1 METPP
6 PLGARVMERVLNRN
20 PELAHLKDKLT
31 ASPAPANDEAA
42 AGEDEAAKAAAA
54 AAKAAGGEADPNK
67 PGAGAEEDPNKGGD
81 PNASGEAG
89 AGEED
94 EPVEEIEDGDAPEVQ
109 LEKLRKAQKKTL
121 KRLDKLAAE
130 RNELQRKLE
139 EAQTKVPDA
148 PGLSETP
155 NLADVQDVETLNKRA
170 DEIGKWVQHLTKH
183 ASTGLTIR
191 GADGQER
198 EMAPEEVLEEILF
211 WTEVRANEVPKR
223 QKFLEARAQARTAAA
238 EKFKPWQDKE
248 AFTAA
253 KAAVEPG
260 MKAARDLLE
269 DYDLAVQERALGR
282 MALSG
287 EWVLV
292 PKGKQP
298 AAGVESAPARKAA
311 PATPP
316 NPPPSGG
323 PAIKPAGTGPDLETL
338 RQNMLKNPGDRKAA
352 AAYVAAVRQSK
363 QAA

>member
-1 METPP
+1 
-6 PLGARVMERVLNRN
+6 MERVLNRN
-20 PELAHLKDKLT
+20 PELAHLKEKLM

-67 PGAGAEEDPNKGGD
+67 PGAGAEADPNKGGQAGD

-89 AGEED
+89 AGEDD
-94 EPVEEIEDGDAPEVQ
+94 EPLEEIEDGDAPEVQ

-121 KRLDKLAAE
+121 KRIDKLAAE

-155 NLADVQDVETLNKRA
+155 NLADVADVEALNKRA
-170 DEIGKWVQHLTKH
+170 EEIGKWVQHLTKH

-191 GADGQER
+191 GADGQDR

-292 PKGKQP
+292 PKGKQT

>member
-1 METPP
+1 M
-6 PLGARVMERVLNRN
+6 GARVMERVLNRN
-20 PELAHLKDKLT
+20 PELAHLKEKLM
-31 ASPAPANDEAA
+31 AAPAPANDEAAKAAAAA
-42 AGEDEAAKAAAA
+42 AGEDEAAKAA

-67 PGAGAEEDPNKGGD
+67 AGAAAEEDPNKGGD

-89 AGEED
+89 AGEDDDALD
-94 EPVEEIEDGDAPEVQ
+94 EIQDGDAPEVQ

-121 KRLDKLAAE
+121 KRIDKLAAE

-170 DEIGKWVQHLTKH
+170 EEIGKWVQHLTKH

-191 GADGQER
+191 GADGQDR
-198 EMAPEEVLEEILF
+198 EMAPDEVLEEILF

-238 EKFKPWQDKE
+238 EKFRPWQDKQ

-311 PATPP
+311 PVTPP